1 MLVLSRKVNEQIQ
14 IGDAITITVVRL
26 SPNSVRIGVD
36 APPHLMIV
44 RDELND
50 TVLSAVTP
58 PDDDVAS
65 ATSSNMGERD

>member
-44 RDELND
+44 RDELNESA
-50 TVLSAVTP
+50 LSVVTP
-58 PDDDVAS
+58 PDDVAS
-65 ATSSNMGERD
+65 ATSSNMGERE